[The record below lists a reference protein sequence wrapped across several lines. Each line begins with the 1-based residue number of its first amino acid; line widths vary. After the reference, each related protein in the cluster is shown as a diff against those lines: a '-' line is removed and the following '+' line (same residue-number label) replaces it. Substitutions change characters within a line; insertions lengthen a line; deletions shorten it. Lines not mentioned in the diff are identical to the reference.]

1 MRAGSSHEMLNDSM
15 VAAVYQIKREMKRIS
30 VILLLSSMC
39 CMAFAQNA
47 THPFST
53 YTVGTIFVH
62 KDMVSFG
69 GDTIRSATLDTSIVW
84 YNFWHTRCKPCVLE
98 MEELNRIALTYKDNP
113 KVRFVA
119 VACDDSASVAE
130 FLKTHPMEFQ
140 VVAFEKTAFLST
152 FSSSHFPTNLLINA
166 DRKVIVEKIGGT
178 LKPDQVQD
186 ELRPL
191 VIRLEQLLEGK

>member
-1 MRAGSSHEMLNDSM
+1 
-15 VAAVYQIKREMKRIS
+15 MKRIP
-30 VILLLSSMC
+30 VILVLSSMC

-53 YTVGTIFVH
+53 YTVGTAFVH
-62 KDMVSFG
+62 KDLVTIG
-69 GDTIRSATLDTSIVW
+69 GDTLRSDTLDGSIVW
-84 YNFWHTRCKPCVLE
+84 YNFWHTRCKPCILE

-113 KVRFVA
+113 
-119 VACDDSASVAE
+119 E

-140 VVAFEKTAFLST
+140 LVVLERTAFVNT
-152 FSSSHFPTNLLINA
+152 FSSSHFPTNLLIGA
-166 DRKVIVEKIGGT
+166 DRNVIVEKIGGT
-178 LKPDQVQD
+178 LKPDQVQG

>member
-1 MRAGSSHEMLNDSM
+1 
-15 VAAVYQIKREMKRIS
+15 MKRIP
-30 VILLLSSMC
+30 VILVLSSMC

-53 YTVGTIFVH
+53 YTVGTAFVH
-62 KDMVSFG
+62 KDLVTIG
-69 GDTIRSATLDTSIVW
+69 GDTLRSDTLDGSIVW
-84 YNFWHTRCKPCVLE
+84 YNFWHTRCKPCILD

-140 VVAFEKTAFLST
+140 LVVLERTAFVNT
-152 FSSSHFPTNLLINA
+152 FSSSHFPTNLLIGA
-166 DRKVIVEKIGGT
+166 DRNVIVEKIGGT
-178 LKPDQVQD
+178 LKPDQVQG

>member
-1 MRAGSSHEMLNDSM
+1 
-15 VAAVYQIKREMKRIS
+15 MKRLFVIIS
-30 VILLLSSMC
+30 LLSLC
-39 CMAFAQNA
+39 CVTSAQDVV
-47 THPFST
+47 HPFSA
-53 YTVGTIFVH
+53 YPAGSAFVH
-62 KDMVSFG
+62 KDLVTISS
-69 GDTIRSATLDTSIVW
+69 DTLS
-84 YNFWHTRCKPCVLE
+84 TRCKPCILE

-140 VVAFEKTAFLST
+140 LVALERTVFENT
-152 FSSSHFPTNLLINA
+152 FSVSFFPVNILIDA
-166 DRKVIVEKIGGT
+166 DRKVVEKKIGGT

-191 VIRLEQLLEGK
+191 VIRLGQLLDGK